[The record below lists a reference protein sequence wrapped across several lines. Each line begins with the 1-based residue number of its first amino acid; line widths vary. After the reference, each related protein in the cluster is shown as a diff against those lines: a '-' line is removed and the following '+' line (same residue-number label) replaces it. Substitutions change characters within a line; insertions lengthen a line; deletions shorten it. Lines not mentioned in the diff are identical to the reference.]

1 MGPPLAPYDALRR
14 IAYLLERSRAG
25 TYRVK
30 AFRAAAATTLATDL
44 SELRS
49 RAAAGTLTDLPD
61 IGPATEAVIRAA
73 LDGETPAYLLSL
85 ENGATKPLVAGGLEV
100 RAALRGDLHSH
111 SDWSDGGSSIQEMV
125 VTAMELGHEYL
136 VLTDHSP
143 RLKIA
148 NGLSSERLSKQLR
161 VVEQINSAV
170 GEFRLLK
177 GIEVDILDNGS
188 LDQSAQM
195 LSQLDLRV
203 ASVHSKLAMS
213 AAPMTRRMI
222 AAVEDPHTNVLG
234 HCTGRLVEGSRGT
247 RDQSSFD
254 AAAVFEACA
263 AHGVA
268 VEINARP
275 ERNDPPDEL
284 VVLAQDAGCLFSI
297 DSDAHAPGQLDFQIY
312 GCVRA
317 ERIGVPVQRIVNT
330 WRLDELL
337 TWANPAADG
346 GRFGD

>member
-1 MGPPLAPYDALRR
+1 VDTLLEPYDALRR

-30 AFRAAAATTLATDL
+30 AFRGAATTVLETDAM
-44 SELRS
+44 ELRS
-49 RAAAGTLTDLPD
+49 RAAAGTLTDLPG
-61 IGPATEAVIRAA
+61 IGPATEGVIRQA
-73 LDGETPAYLLSL
+73 LEGEVPAYLTSL
-85 ENGATKPLVAGGLEV
+85 ENRATEPLVAGGLVV

-111 SDWSDGGSSIQEMV
+111 SDWSDGGSPIQEMV
-125 VTAMELGHEYL
+125 VTAMELGHDYL

-143 RLKIA
+143 RLKVA

-161 VVEQINSAV
+161 VVDRINSAL

-177 GIEVDILDNGS
+177 GIEVDILDDGS

-222 AAVEDPHTNVLG
+222 AAVENPHTNVLG

-247 RDQSSFD
+247 RGQSSFD
-254 AAAVFEACA
+254 AVAVFEACA
-263 AHGVA
+263 AHKVA

-275 ERNDPPDEL
+275 ERCDPPDEL
-284 VVLAQDAGCLFSI
+284 VAMAQDAGCLFAI

-312 GCVRA
+312 GCARA
-317 ERIGVPVQRIVNT
+317 ERIGVPLKRIVNT
-330 WRLDELL
+330 WEIDRLLA
-337 TWANPAADG
+337 WANPA
-346 GRFGD
+346 